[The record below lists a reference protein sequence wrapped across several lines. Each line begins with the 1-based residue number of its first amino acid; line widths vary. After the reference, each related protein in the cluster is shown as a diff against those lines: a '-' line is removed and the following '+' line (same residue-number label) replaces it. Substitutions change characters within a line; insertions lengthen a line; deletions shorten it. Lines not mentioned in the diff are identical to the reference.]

1 MKYIFTLGSHPKLS
15 LWELESILGQEI
27 SPHTQIGTQHLELE
41 TTKDPQLLM
50 KQLGG
55 VVKIGKPVGKVAL
68 SQLPELIA
76 QNLPHSE
83 RRIKLALSA
92 THLSQKELEIIGKE
106 VKRIATAKN
115 QPLGYRI
122 LKNVSESSGISSR
135 FEEYMIINSGI
146 RMLVAHT
153 LAVQDID
160 RFRIKD
166 YGKLSVDR
174 KSGMLPPK
182 IARIMLNIATSGK
195 VGLTIYDPMCGSGTI
210 LAEALDM
217 GLKALGSDIN
227 QNAVQSTQEN
237 LQAITKM
244 LDNTIPFRV
253 WQQDI
258 SQGSAGDLVK
268 HVDAVVF
275 EGYLGPPDLP
285 DEKITDMTKGLV
297 KLYTGVFKQLSYII
311 PKGGVVVAALP
322 AFTSLWSVKMFDKL
336 VDSCEK
342 YGYTQDHQPVEY
354 GRPQARVKRR
364 IYKLKKSV

>member
-1 MKYIFTLGSHPKLS
+1 
-15 LWELESILGQEI
+15 LWELESVLGVHHSKFNSVGTHHVQFELDLD
-27 SPHTQIGTQHLELE
+27 PHS
-41 TTKDPQLLM
+41 LM
-50 KQLGG
+50 RQLGG
-55 VVKIGKPVGKVAL
+55 VVKIGKVIQTA
-68 SQLPELIA
+68 SSDQLPQVIFK
-76 QNLPHSE
+76 NLSRSD

-92 THLSQKELEIIGKE
+92 THLSQKELELLGKE
-106 VKRIATAKN
+106 VKSTATKN
-115 QPLGYRI
+115 KQPVGYRI
-122 LKNVSESSGISSR
+122 LKNVTESSGIGTR
-135 FEEYMIINSGI
+135 FEEFMMINPDPDIMI
-146 RMLVAHT
+146 VHT
-153 LAVQDID
+153 IAAQDID

-166 YGKLSVDR
+166 YGRPKIDR

-182 IARIMLNIATSGK
+182 IARIMINIATSGK

-217 GLKALGSDIN
+217 GLQALGSDIN

-237 LQAITKM
+237 LQAITKK
-244 LDNTIPFRV
+244 LGITIPFRV

-258 SQGSAGDLVK
+258 SQGLTADIVK

-311 PKGGVVVAALP
+311 PTGGVVVAALP
-322 AFTSLWSVKMFDKL
+322 AFASSWSVKMFDKL

-342 YGYTQDHQPVEY
+342 YGYTQEHQPVEY
-354 GRPQARVKRR
+354 GRPQAKVKRR

>member
-1 MKYIFTLGSHPKLS
+1 MNYIFTLGSHPKLS
-15 LWELESILGQEI
+15 LWELESVLGVHHTKFNALSTQHIQLEMDLD
-27 SPHTQIGTQHLELE
+27 PHT
-41 TTKDPQLLM
+41 LM
-50 KQLGG
+50 HQLGG
-55 VVKIGKPVGKVAL
+55 VVKIGEVIETKSLTQL
-68 SQLPELIA
+68 SQAIA
-76 QNLPHSE
+76 KNLPKSD

-92 THLSQKELEIIGKE
+92 THLNQKELELLGKE
-106 VKRIATAKN
+106 VKRIATKN
-115 QPLGYRI
+115 KLSVGYRI
-122 LKNVSESSGISSR
+122 LKNVTESSGIGTR
-135 FEEYMIINSGI
+135 FEEFMMINPDPNIMIVHTI
-146 RMLVAHT
+146 RA
-153 LAVQDID
+153 QDID

-166 YGKLSVDR
+166 YGRPNIDR

-182 IARIMLNIATSGK
+182 IARVMLNIATSGK

-237 LQAITKM
+237 LKAITKK
-244 LDNTIPFRV
+244 LGITIPFKV

-258 SQGSAGDLVK
+258 SQGFTADMVG

-285 DEKITDMTKGLV
+285 DEKITDMTKGLI

-311 PKGGVVVAALP
+311 PTGGVLVVALP
-322 AFTSLWSVKMFDKL
+322 AFSSSWSVKMFDKL

-342 YGYTQDHQPVEY
+342 YGYTQEHQPEEY
-354 GRPQARVKRR
+354 GRPQAKVKRR